1 MFYRLLISAI
11 QRRKLRI
18 ALAVLAVVMGAS
30 IASTLLSISFDIN
43 DKMGRELKSYGANI
57 LLSPADEGE
66 FIQESDLYKMKT
78 IFWRHNIIGYSP
90 YLSDTVNVKGEEI
103 VLSGT
108 YFSEEVKIPGFNK
121 TFIGERNAKE
131 GEASLRTG
139 VKTIA
144 PWWKVEGE
152 WPSQGEA
159 LVGIGAAEK
168 LNLKGGDFFRAEYGG
183 SSNAKGSNATYRV
196 SGILSTGGDEDNQ
209 VIVSLREAQYL
220 FNRQGMVDRVVVS
233 ALTKPEPAGI
243 TDPSSLPP
251 EEYEIWYCTPYISSI
266 MFQLEEVMPDA
277 SARPI
282 RQVADNEG
290 KLLQKFEWLMLLITG
305 IAMASASLGVTAAM
319 NTSVFERK
327 KEIGLMKAIGADGT
341 QIAQLFFAEAFVTG
355 IIGGAIGI
363 AVGAVLA
370 RIVGLWVFGAVI
382 NPSLLSVSISGI
394 LAAGVAL
401 LGSMLPVKRAAE
413 IEPSIILRGD

>member
-1 MFYRLLISAI
+1 MFLHLLISAI
-11 QRRKLRI
+11 QRRKLRV

-57 LLSPADEGE
+57 LLSPADEGA

-90 YLSDTVNVKGEEI
+90 YLSDTVKVKGEEI

-108 YFSEEVKIPGFNK
+108 YFSEDVKISGFKK
-121 TFIGERNAKE
+121 TFIGERNAEE

-144 PWWKVEGE
+144 PWWKVEGG
-152 WPSQGEA
+152 WPSEGEA

-168 LNLKGGDFFRAEYGG
+168 LNLKAGDFFRAEYGG
-183 SSNAKGSNATYRV
+183 SNAKGSNATYRI

-209 VIVSLREAQYL
+209 VIVSLKDAQNL

-251 EEYEIWYCTPYISSI
+251 EEYEIWYCTPYLSSI
-266 MFQLEEVMPDA
+266 MFQIEEVVPDT

-341 QIAQLFFAEAFVTG
+341 QIAQLFFAEAVVTG
-355 IIGGAIGI
+355 VIGGAIGI

-370 RIVGLWVFGAVI
+370 RIVGLWVFGVVI

-394 LAAGVAL
+394 LSAGVAL

>member
-1 MFYRLLISAI
+1 MFLHLLISAI

-30 IASTLLSISFDIN
+30 IASALLSISFDIN

-57 LLSPADEGE
+57 LLSPKDEGALIRE
-66 FIQESDLYKMKT
+66 GDLYKMKT

-90 YLSDTVNVKGEEI
+90 YLGDTVKVNGEEI

-108 YFSEEVKIPGFNK
+108 YFSEEVKIPGFRK
-121 TFIGERNAKE
+121 TFIGERNAEE
-131 GEASLRTG
+131 GEAILRTG
-139 VKTIA
+139 VRAIA

-159 LVGIGAAEK
+159 LAGIATAEK
-168 LNLKGGDFFRAEYGG
+168 LNLKRGDFFTAEYGG
-183 SSNAKGSNATYRV
+183 SNATGGNATYRV

-209 VIVSLREAQYL
+209 VIVPLRETQGL

-233 ALTKPEPAGI
+233 ALTKPEPAGM

-266 MFQLEEVMPDA
+266 MFQIEEAVPDA
-277 SARPI
+277 GARQI

-290 KLLQKFEWLMLLITG
+290 KLLKKFEWLMLLITG
-305 IAMASASLGVTAAM
+305 VAMASASLGVTAAM

-327 KEIGLMKAIGADGT
+327 KEIGLMKAIGADDT
-341 QIAQLFFAEAFVTG
+341 QIAQLFFAEAVVIG
-355 IIGGAIGI
+355 ITGGAIGI
-363 AVGAVLA
+363 VIGAVLA

-382 NPSLLSVSISGI
+382 SPSLLSVSISWI